1 MKKYSDKTHALSMA
15 VAWTLAAVFAIVA
28 TLYRD
33 RSPLQIAVA
42 VLFVIDAVLWWL
54 RWYRLKGDYKKQ
66 EENNHE

>member
-1 MKKYSDKTHALSMA
+1 MKKWSDKKHAFSMA
-15 VAWTLAAVFAIVA
+15 IAWTLAAIFATIA